1 MGAKTV
7 GVKRRRRGDPREI
20 TNCLLEHPDV
30 AEAAALGVADDIY
43 GEVPVGF
50 VALRSGR
57 GTSPAALIEH
67 CRQKLVAVKVPA
79 AVVVIDAIPTNA
91 NGKSDRD
98 ALTALWARR
107 TGRDRERG
115 ATPEA

>member
-43 GEVPVGF
+43 GEVP
-50 VALRSGR
+50 
-57 GTSPAALIEH
+57 
-67 CRQKLVAVKVPA
+67 A